1 MRVDLRPRHRG
12 GSRRAAAEA
21 LARRVVS
28 PLTGLVP
35 GVGFYAR
42 VRGGTRVVLTT
53 CDLAGV
59 HHLVG
64 GAPAGPG
71 AHHIGAA
78 SLDATDAVI
87 RSLAESIER
96 YAHYAF
102 AVHHR
107 FDFAPSADPP
117 GPALPPDDLFD
128 DDQFA
133 GDGFPFERPDPA
145 ATLGWWR
152 MTALTGG
159 EAVFVPAQ
167 STVVGY
173 RPREGEP
180 WLHPA
185 VSTGTAAHT
194 DPGTA
199 LLNAIQELV
208 QLDATMGHWHTATRS
223 VRIDLDQRTHALADL
238 VDRHWDSRGPR
249 PEFHLLPSPDLPGF
263 TVACLLRAAAAGGPA
278 ISVGLGAGTALTAAM
293 YKALLE
299 GTALITLFSAG
310 PFAPS
315 DETAPSADELSR
327 FLDLN
332 GNVTHYSEPEN
343 ARVVEERFAD
353 CDTASASDLPPDVTA
368 DPRTLVHRY
377 LTAFRSTGKRLL
389 YGDLTT
395 PDVRHLGFHVPRVWS
410 PDLLPLSL
418 PGAPARLHR
427 RYSDYGGYR
436 DSAIHPYP

>member
-1 MRVDLRPRHRG
+1 MAGELRLRHHRG
-12 GSRRAAAEA
+12 DPRPAVDA

-35 GVGFYAR
+35 GIGFHAR

-64 GAPAGPG
+64 GPAAEPG

-78 SLDATDAVI
+78 SLTTTDAVI
-87 RSLAESIER
+87 RALAESLER

-102 AVHHR
+102 PTHHR
-107 FDFAPSADPP
+107 FVHAPSADPP
-117 GPALPPDDLFD
+117 GPALPPDYLFD
-128 DDQFA
+128 DSLFA
-133 GDGFPFERPDPA
+133 DDGFPFQRPDPA
-145 ATLGWWR
+145 APLGWWW
-152 MTALTGG
+152 MTSLAGG
-159 EAVFVPAQ
+159 ADAFVPAQ
-167 STVVGY
+167 STLVGY
-173 RPREGEP
+173 RPREDEP
-180 WLHPA
+180 WSQSA

-223 VRIDLDQRTHALADL
+223 VRIGFDRRTRALADL
-238 VDRHWDSRGPR
+238 VDRHWDRRAPR

-263 TVACLLRAAAAGGPA
+263 TVACLLRAAAVGGPA
-278 ISVGLGAGTALTAAM
+278 ISVGLGAGTALTTAM

-299 GTALITLFSAG
+299 GTALISLFSSR
-310 PFAPS
+310 PLVQL
-315 DETAPSADELSR
+315 DEDEAAR

-332 GNVTHYSEPEN
+332 GNVTHYAEPAN
-343 ARVVEERFAD
+343 ARVVEQRFAQ
-353 CDTASASDLPPDVTA
+353 CDTASASDLPPDATA
-368 DPRTLVHRY
+368 DPRTTVRRY
-377 LTAFRSTGKRLL
+377 LAAFQQAGKRLL

-395 PDVRHLGFHVPRVWS
+395 PDVRRLGFHVPRVWS

-418 PGAPARLHR
+418 PGAPARRHP
-427 RYSDYGGYR
+427 RYRDYGGYR
-436 DSAIHPYP
+436 TSPIHPYP